1 MYFSDCITYNSLQ
14 IYHLK
19 GLTDRLQSHHL
30 KGLTDRLQSYHLKDL
45 TDCLQSYHLK
55 GLTDRQSV
63 TASYH
68 YHFLRTFLYDLT
80 SVSL

>member
-19 GLTDRLQSHHL
+19 NLTDRLQSYHM
-30 KGLTDRLQSYHLKDL
+30 KSLTDRLQSYHLKDL
-45 TDCLQSYHLK
+45 TDRLQSYHPK
-55 GLTDRQSV
+55 DLTDRQSV
-63 TASYH
+63 TVPYH